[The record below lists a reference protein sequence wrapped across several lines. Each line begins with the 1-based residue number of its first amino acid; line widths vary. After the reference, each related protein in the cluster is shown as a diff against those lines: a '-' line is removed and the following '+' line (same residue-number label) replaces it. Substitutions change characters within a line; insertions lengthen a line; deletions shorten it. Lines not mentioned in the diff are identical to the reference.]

1 MNLLRLLIYVG
12 LNPFANKYSKCE
24 ETMNKEGAAPDVNL
38 EPEPSKG
45 GLISE
50 KNSWF
55 LISRK
60 KLPNH
65 TPDQYPPKA

>member
-24 ETMNKEGAAPDVNL
+24 ETMNKEGAAPDANL
-38 EPEPSKG
+38 EPEPTKG

-50 KNSWF
+50 SFSLSLKSP
-55 LISRK
+55 K
-60 KLPNH
+60 KDAQSLS
-65 TPDQYPPKA
+65 